1 MTQDERLARFKPR
14 QPEAPW
20 LIRNGKW
27 AMAAVALMGTVIAWR
42 VL

>member
-20 LIRNGKW
+20 LVRNGKW
-27 AMAAVALMGTVIAWR
+27 ALAALALIGAAIAWG
-42 VL
+42 VM